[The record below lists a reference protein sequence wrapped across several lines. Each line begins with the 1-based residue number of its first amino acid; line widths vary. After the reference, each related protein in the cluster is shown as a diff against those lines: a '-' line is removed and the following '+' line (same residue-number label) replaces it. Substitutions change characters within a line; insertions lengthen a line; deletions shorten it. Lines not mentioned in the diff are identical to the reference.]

1 MKIYQSILDRETTEE
16 AVEYVKTCFAS
27 KLADKLS
34 LSKVSA
40 PLLVIKGTGINDD
53 LNGIESPVSF
63 PVKDIDKKQAEVVHS
78 LAKWKRLRL
87 RDISHEQKGI
97 FTDMRAIRPDEELSP
112 IHSICVDQWDW
123 EKTIATS
130 QRTVDKLKSTVS
142 DIYHCLKYTED
153 ALSEKFPGLTCD
165 LPEEIKFIY
174 ADDLA
179 IQYPDKTPK
188 EREYIVTKEYGA
200 VFLMGIGGVLGDG
213 KKHDGRAADYDDWST
228 KNSDGKYGL
237 NGDILVWNK
246 AHDQALEL
254 SSMGIRVDAKSLIR
268 QLEICKCEERKELY
282 YHKLLL
288 DGKLPQTM
296 GGGIGQSR
304 LCMFLLKKLHIGEV
318 QSSIWSDEVM
328 IDCEKKNIRLL

>member
-16 AVEYVKTCFAS
+16 AIEYVKICFAA
-27 KLADKLS
+27 KLADKLN

-87 RDISHEQKGI
+87 RDISPEKKGI
-97 FTDMRAIRPDEELSP
+97 LTDMRAIRPDEDLSP

-123 EKTIATS
+123 EKSISES
-130 QRTVDKLKSTVS
+130 QRGLEK
-142 DIYHCLKYTED
+142 LKYTVIDIYQCLKFTEK
-153 ALSEKFPGLTCD
+153 ALEKKFPELTAE
-165 LPEEIKFIY
+165 LPEEITFIY

-179 IQYPDKTPK
+179 IKYPEKTPK
-188 EREYIVTKEYGA
+188 QREYIVTKEYGA
-200 VFLMGIGGVLGDG
+200 VFLMGIGGVLADG

-246 AHDQALEL
+246 VHDQALEL
-254 SSMGIRVDAKSLIR
+254 SSMGIRVDAKSLLR
-268 QLEICKCEERKELY
+268 QLKICKCEQRKELF

-304 LCMFLLKKLHIGEV
+304 LCMFLLKKKHIGEV
-318 QSSIWSDEVM
+318 QSSIWSDEMM